1 MTVVEWNVEWA
12 TPRSWSRRDEILS
25 RVDREAPNVV
35 CLTEADT
42 RLLADW
48 RGHTIH
54 SQPDGVRGIDNLR
67 KVVLWSRESWDEV
80 DDLGSALLPPGR
92 FVSGVTNT
100 SCGEVTVIGV
110 CIPYRD
116 ARVRW
121 TNDGIRR
128 KPWQDHREYLARLR
142 EVLERTASKRLVVLG
157 DFNQQVGQSGYAP
170 ERLRDLLRDAIPSH
184 ITIATAALGFGGRRV
199 IDHIALSK
207 DLSASSLRMISRFHE
222 RGKLSDHHGVVA
234 ELSASV

>member
-1 MTVVEWNVEWA
+1 MTVVNWNVEWT
-12 TPRSWSRRDEILS
+12 TPRSRRRDEILS

-42 RLLADW
+42 KLLADW
-48 RGHTIH
+48 PGHTIH
-54 SQPDGVRGIDNLR
+54 SQPDGVKGIDNLR
-67 KVVLWSRESWDEV
+67 KVVLWSKEPWHEV
-80 DDLGSALLPPGR
+80 DDVGSASMPPGR
-92 FVSGVTNT
+92 FVSGVTRT

-116 ARVRW
+116 SRVQW

-128 KPWQDHREYLARLR
+128 KRWEDHREYLARLP
-142 EVLERTASKRLVVLG
+142 EVFKHVASKRLIMIG
-157 DFNQQVGQSGYAP
+157 DFNQQIGQTGYAP
-170 ERLRDLLRDAIPSH
+170 ERVRDLLRDAIPSH

-207 DLSASSLRMISRFHE
+207 DMSAASLRMISRFHE
-222 RGKLSDHHGVVA
+222 HGELSDHHGVVA
-234 ELSASV
+234 KLSAPA